1 MSRNVYRLC
10 NTSHIQSKPANTKI
24 IQTIAYWVGQ
34 LFAKPR
40 LTMVCV
46 TPAPS
51 LLQTPFIGNKAAL
64 VNQSTNATQ
73 QTQATDS
80 DNTLEQVNAATH
92 NRPNTNPTQSSTPSA
107 GSSLA
112 RASQKANMLF
122 LKVYNGPIFQDKKV
136 DRPTHVQA
144 KSTAL
149 TSQAS
154 QLVKDPFCLPNQ
166 GLYPACLQILNAPP
180 VAKKPVFIS
189 GKMSDIFA
197 QLDQLAA

>member
-51 LLQTPFIGNKAAL
+51 QHQQPFISNKEAL
-64 VNQSTNATQ
+64 VSHSTLATKK
-73 QTQATDS
+73 TQAIDS
-80 DNTLEQVNAATH
+80 ENALAQAQFNTLNH
-92 NRPNTNPTQSSTPSA
+92 PNSNHKQSSVTSA

-112 RASQKANMLF
+112 RASKKANMLF
-122 LKVYNGPIFQDKKV
+122 LKVYSGPIFQDQKV
-136 DRPTHVQA
+136 NPTA
-144 KSTAL
+144 KAPSQPTPP
-149 TSQAS
+149 TSQTNQS
-154 QLVKDPFCLPNQ
+154 IKDPFCLPNQ
-166 GLYPACLQILNAPP
+166 GLYPACLHMLNTPTAG
-180 VAKKPVFIS
+180 KKPVFIS